1 MALLICARTES
12 GNIEGVK
19 GGQEASGEQS
29 AAHGIVKTIGA
40 FSGLERGSRLALHF
54 SERIDVAPPRRIL
67 GRAGDEQRRGA
78 GEGVDDA
85 GADRG

>member
-19 GGQEASGEQS
+19 GGQEASDEQS

-40 FSGLERGSRLALHF
+40 FSELERGSRLALHF
-54 SERIDVAPPRRIL
+54 SERIDVAQPP
-67 GRAGDEQRRGA
+67 GRAAYKRTRPFARAA
-78 GEGVDDA
+78 GRAWRV
-85 GADRG
+85 

>member
-40 FSGLERGSRLALHF
+40 FSELERGSRLALHF
-54 SERIDVAPPRRIL
+54 SERIDAPPRLVL

-78 GEGVDDA
+78 GEGADDA